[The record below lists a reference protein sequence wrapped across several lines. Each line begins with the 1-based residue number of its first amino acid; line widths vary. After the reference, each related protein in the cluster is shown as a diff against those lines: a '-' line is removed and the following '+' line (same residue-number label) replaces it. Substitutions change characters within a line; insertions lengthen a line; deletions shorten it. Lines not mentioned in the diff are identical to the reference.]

1 MAEPLKRRLPD
12 SRFRHTRSTETRP
25 GRQPAS
31 RHKLWYALYMP
42 ALDRVEAV
50 DGNSTAADHQQLQ
63 TIATQC
69 QQVSDYISLLPPA
82 TVVFEV
88 RSSLRYFNG
97 IRKLRQQLV
106 QHLEQ
111 HLPEATPQINH
122 AVSPTPAASA
132 LLARS
137 ENNRLVYQQTR
148 LRSALGALPVT
159 LLPISDRRKQQLH
172 QSGLL
177 QLRDLWRLPRAA
189 LQKRLGKTF
198 VDHLQACLGERP
210 EPLPRWQPAPQFR
223 QRLDSD
229 WPLATQAQLI
239 PLFEELLQRLQ
250 SFLRQRM
257 LATEHI
263 QIHLHHEARE
273 DSLIN
278 ISLRQA
284 TRSAARLLM
293 LLQTRLDKQALP
305 APVLAITLTVE
316 QFRTFEPQTIT
327 SGSETTISADTGR
340 LDSLLDQLEARIGR
354 RAIRTIHSH
363 PRWCPEDAT
372 QHGRGKAGDDPA
384 FQQMPARPGWLI
396 MPPRALSMRDG
407 KPCHQGILSLI
418 SGPERIETRWW
429 SGAPV
434 RRDYYVAENPR
445 GMRLWIFAEHRKQAP
460 PGWFLQGFFA

>member
-12 SRFRHTRSTETRP
+12 SRFRQTRTRETRP

-31 RHKLWYALYMP
+31 RRRSLWYALYIP
-42 ALDRVEAV
+42 ALDRVEGAT
-50 DGNSTAADHQQLQ
+50 DDNTAAAHQQQLRE
-63 TIATQC
+63 IASRC
-69 QQVSDYISLLPPA
+69 QHVSDHISLLPPA

-97 IRKLRQQLV
+97 IGKLRRQ
-106 QHLEQ
+106 LEQ
-111 HLPEATPQINH
+111 HLPEPAPQISH

-137 ENNRLVYQQTR
+137 NSNRLVYQQAS

-159 LLPISDRRKQQLH
+159 LLPIGERQKKQLH
-172 QSGLL
+172 QSGLFH
-177 QLRDLWRLPRAA
+177 LRDLWRLPRSA
-189 LQKRLGKTF
+189 LQKRLGKSF
-198 VDHLQACLGERP
+198 VNHLQACLGERP
-210 EPLPRWQPAPQFR
+210 QPLPRWQAPPQFR

-229 WPLATQAQLI
+229 WPLATQAQLV
-239 PLFEELLQRLQ
+239 PLFEELLEHLQ
-250 SFLRQRM
+250 GFLRRRV

-263 QIHLHHEARE
+263 QLHLHHEAR
-273 DSLIN
+273 DNSLIN
-278 ISLRQA
+278 ISLRQP

-293 LLQTRLDKQALP
+293 LVQTRMDKQALP
-305 APVLAITLTVE
+305 APVLAITLSVK
-316 QFRTFEPQTIT
+316 QFRPFEAQTIT
-327 SGSETTISADTGR
+327 GSETTAGSDTGT

-354 RAIRTIHSH
+354 RAIRTIQTH
-363 PRWCPEDAT
+363 PRWCAEDASRT
-372 QHGRGKAGDDPA
+372 TCQKTDDDPA
-384 FQQMPARPGWLI
+384 FHRLPMRPGWLI
-396 MPPRALSMRDG
+396 MPPRALSMCDG
-407 KPCHQGILSLI
+407 KPCHRGALSMI

-460 PGWFLQGFFA
+460 LRWFLQGFFA